1 VTLQQDIGIPIG
13 VNAMIRPSL
22 FILDDKLPLWE
33 PGVSELLKIGFAD
46 DLSMSSVVD
55 FHLAVHDCASALG

>member
-1 VTLQQDIGIPIG
+1 
-13 VNAMIRPSL
+13 MIRPSL